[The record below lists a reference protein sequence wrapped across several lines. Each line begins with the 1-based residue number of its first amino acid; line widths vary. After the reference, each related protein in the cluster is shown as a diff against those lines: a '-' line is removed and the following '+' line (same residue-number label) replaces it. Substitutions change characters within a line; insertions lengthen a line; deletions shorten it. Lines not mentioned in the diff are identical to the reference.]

1 MRIGC
6 GHYSAGWMMQPGG
19 HSDAARRAVATWLQ
33 RFYIVV
39 GLLIIALALQLWI
52 AIHGSSSL

>member
-1 MRIGC
+1 
-6 GHYSAGWMMQPGG
+6 MQPGG